1 MGLGRSG
8 HLVPWSSGP
17 LAPWSPGLLVP
28 WSLVPW
34 SPLLVFG
41 IKLLKNYNV
50 HGLVLCA
57 LLNGAVVV
65 VVVRVVL

>member
-8 HLVPWSSGP
+8 HLVLGSLGP
-17 LAPWSPGLLVP
+17 LVPGL
-28 WSLVPW
+28 LVPW

>member
-17 LAPWSPGLLVP
+17 L
-28 WSLVPW
+28 VPW

-41 IKLLKNYNV
+41 IKLFKKLQCARPCFA
-50 HGLVLCA
+50 CA
-57 LLNGAVVV
+57 LLNGAVQVTFGVVVVV